1 MLKYKYCNKLEVK
14 IDVLGPNDIP
24 EVAQLYEDAF
34 SNHFLGHM
42 GQKFLGLFCSHFV
55 NSPTNYGYVAK
66 YKGKP
71 VGFLLASTDSA
82 PFHQFYRRNFLVL
95 ALIVFKR
102 YLMDSYVRKNIAKR
116 LGNILVAIKTL
127 LPFSKTGSITNQG
140 NTFKPARLLAI
151 GVGSK
156 YRGIGIA
163 DKLTS
168 HFCEEM
174 KSKGLKKVG
183 LSVLPWNE
191 RAINFYNKD
200 GWIEE
205 ERSETSLSFTRDL

>member
-1 MLKYKYCNKLEVK
+1 MLKYRYHNKLDVR

-24 EVAQLYEDAF
+24 EVARLYEDAF

-55 NSPTNYGYVAK
+55 NSSTNYGYVVK

-71 VGFLLASTDSA
+71 VGFLLASTDNA

-95 ALIVFKR
+95 ALIVIQR
-102 YLMDSYVRKNIAKR
+102 YLMDSYVRKNITKR
-116 LGNILVAIKTL
+116 LGNILAAIKTL
-127 LPFSKTGSITNQG
+127 SPFSKTEGIANQG
-140 NTFKPARLLAI
+140 NTFAPARLLAI
-151 GVGSK
+151 GVDSK

-174 KSKGLKKVG
+174 KSKGVKKVG

-205 ERSETSLSFTRDL
+205 ERCETSLSFTRHL